1 MALVLRAQAY
11 RTSQGV
17 VGNGLFW
24 LVGAL
29 SVLTSWMLIGTWR
42 HTRRRLQ
49 AQQALV
55 AETNFRR
62 AMENSMLTGMRVLD
76 LRGPHHLRQRRLLRR

>member
-1 MALVLRAQAY
+1 MLSGLPVNQSHAEWGVSIPAEQAGGWPLDVGLRIDEGILRAQAY

-24 LVGAL
+24 LVCAL

-42 HTRRRLQ
+42 HTRRRSDD
-49 AQQALV
+49 
-55 AETNFRR
+55 R
-62 AMENSMLTGMRVLD
+62 
-76 LRGPHHLRQRRLLRR
+76 